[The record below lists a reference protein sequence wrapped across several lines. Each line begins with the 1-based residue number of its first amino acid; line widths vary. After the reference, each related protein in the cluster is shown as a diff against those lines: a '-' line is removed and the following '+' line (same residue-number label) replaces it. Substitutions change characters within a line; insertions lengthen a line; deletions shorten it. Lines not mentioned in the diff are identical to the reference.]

1 MSSPDEVSVCGAAF
15 GLEGGEQANV
25 HPAVPGAPRG
35 PIVGLDVGTPRSG
48 EGEGGLA
55 DPESFEA
62 EQEVIEAGGA
72 VISDQEG
79 QLSTPTV
86 KKGNDVDF
94 ESRQAD
100 KSVPIMQPLSD
111 WAIRGFRRH
120 SCTERRNAQVS
131 TLWPDLESGHSV
143 RGTFTT
149 YATPPPVI
157 VPRKVWAR
165 GNRKRGAKSKLR
177 MGCRAFQQPSMEGL
191 VELPSDPESPDEFS
205 EIPMRLPTPR
215 PGPPCL
221 HMHRGGFGSDYP
233 HIRAIQV
240 PGNSQAWALSQR
252 GVTPRGPAPSSDQE
266 PPVHDPRR
274 ERQQQPPGSQG
285 CVRCAKLQREMDG
298 PLVQPAAMK
307 CHGDKFQ
314 AL

>member
-15 GLEGGEQANV
+15 GLEGGEQASV
-25 HPAVPGAPRG
+25 PLAGPGAPRVPVLG
-35 PIVGLDVGTPRSG
+35 IDVGAPRSG

-72 VISDQEG
+72 VLWGREG
-79 QLSTPTV
+79 RPGTPTEE
-86 KKGNDVDF
+86 KGNEVDL

-100 KSVPIMQPLSD
+100 ESVAIVQPLSD
-111 WAIRGFRRH
+111 SAGRGVRRLQ
-120 SCTERRNAQVS
+120 SSEGRDAQGS
-131 TLWPDLESGHSV
+131 TVWPDLEAGPSV
-143 RGTFTT
+143 RGALTT
-149 YATPPPVI
+149 SAAPPPVI

-165 GNRKRGAKSKLR
+165 GKPKRGAKSKLSL
-177 MGCRAFQQPSMEGL
+177 GCRAFQQPSVEGL

-221 HMHRGGFGSDYP
+221 HMHHGEFSSGDPNTRAP
-233 HIRAIQV
+233 HV
-240 PGNSQAWALSQR
+240 PGNSRAWALSQG
-252 GVTPRGPAPSSDQE
+252 GVTPRGQAPSSDQE
-266 PPVHDPRR
+266 PSVHAPRR

-285 CVRCAKLQREMDG
+285 CVRCAELQRERDDIKEQLG
-298 PLVQPAAMK
+298 
-307 CHGDKFQ
+307 
-314 AL
+314 